1 MRVVFAFAVL
11 ACLPGLAC
19 GCSSKSSSS
28 PKETVPDR
36 PPIDEGDPDGAAG
49 PRHLPDLT
57 LDERKKLC
65 DWSAAIAGGY
75 GHAEMCDGGAEVV
88 NFKDQST
95 CIGQY
100 LGACTTVTI
109 DQYVT
114 CRKKEASDL
123 CALYMYN
130 SDECKPV
137 VRCIGKNDGGEPP
150 PADAGAE

>member
-1 MRVVFAFAVL
+1 MRVAFLSFAIAI
-11 ACLPGLAC
+11 LAC
-19 GCSSKSSSS
+19 GCSSKSNSSTPS
-28 PKETVPDR
+28 VPAY
-36 PPIDEGDPDGAAG
+36 PPINPGDADAAGG

-75 GHAEMCDGGAEVV
+75 GHAQACDGGEIVS
-88 NFKDQST
+88 FKDQAT
-95 CIGQY
+95 CLAEY
-100 LGACTTVTI
+100 LGACTTVTV

-114 CRKKEASDL
+114 CRKKEVSDL

-137 VRCIGKNDGGEPP
+137 VRCIGKTGGDPPPEDAGGE
-150 PADAGAE
+150 